1 MGKSNRDV
9 TRWFE
14 DFERGELFRNP
25 SRTMTDGIFAMF
37 QAASGD
43 NDPIHY
49 DLKYCQERGHPEMLA
64 HGMQT
69 FIQTAAGAG
78 AFPSQVSDS
87 LIGMVEFSGKVL
99 KPVYR
104 GDTLYSELEIIDT
117 IAQNTTGVIVMEARV
132 HNQDDI
138 LVMTGIHKYL
148 LRKRPATGA

>member
-1 MGKSNRDV
+1 MSKANRDV

-14 DFERGELFRNP
+14 DFQRGEIFRNP
-25 SRTMTDGIFAMF
+25 SRTMTDGLFAMF

-49 DLKYCQERGHPEMLA
+49 DLKYCQDRGHRDMLA
-64 HGMQT
+64 HGMLT

-87 LIGMVEFSGKVL
+87 LIGMIGMIGFSGTTL

-104 GDTLYSELEIIDT
+104 GDTLYSELEIT
-117 IAQNTTGVIVMEARV
+117 ELTAQNTTRLITMQARV
-132 HNQDDI
+132 RNQDDV
-138 LVMTGIHKYL
+138 LVLTGTHTYL
-148 LRKRPATGA
+148 IRKRPR